1 MNVYKQDFKT
11 GQNLNTNF
19 FTIGTR
25 AVPCAYFDGK
35 EAENT
40 GIIANFFS
48 AHRAKYRPLLL
59 SRGEYMPTGT
69 LRDNDIVGAIA
80 DAVGK
85 NVGKLK
91 PQVTRKDEEG
101 LTIKND
107 SLARLLSLRPCPELS
122 TYDFLYRVAADLVYT
137 SNFFAVIFYNDDFT
151 RVTSIQPITT
161 SNYRIFEDDN
171 HNILF
176 RFRWEYDGNTYT
188 VPYQNVI
195 HIKARYNAKR
205 FMGTSPDIEL
215 KRSLDLIETSGEAI
229 KNIVNRSN
237 SLMGYLK
244 YNNIA
249 DDDELK
255 EKAKEFQD
263 AYMNAANAGGLA
275 AIDNTMEFKEISQ
288 RTPGIPI
295 SQIAFLRDNIYRYYG
310 MNEKILTSTLSDQE
324 WISFYENVIEP
335 IAIQLSYEF
344 TYKLL
349 TPREIGYGN
358 RINFVANLLQ
368 YATLQ
373 TRDMV
378 GGSMFDRGALTVN
391 EYRELMYYG
400 PVEGGDVR
408 MVSLNYVKA
417 GDQSLYQV
425 GADGNDDT
433 ANGGEDET
441 QARQRRALQA
451 AVKVYLQTMTMQGG

>member
-1 MNVYKQDFKT
+1 MP
-11 GQNLNTNF
+11 
-19 FTIGTR
+19 I
-25 AVPCAYFDGK
+25 FDGK
-35 EAENT
+35 EVKIT
-40 GIIANFFS
+40 GIIANFFN

-80 DAVGK
+80 DATGK

-91 PQVTRKDEEG
+91 PQVTRKDEKG
-101 LTIKND
+101 LTIKDD

-151 RVTSIQPITT
+151 KVTSIQPITT

-195 HIKARYNAKR
+195 HIKARYNKKR

-215 KRSLDLIETSGEAI
+215 KRSLDLIETSGETI

-249 DDDELK
+249 DDEELK
-255 EKAKEFQD
+255 QKAKEFQD
-263 AYMNAANAGGLA
+263 AYMNADNAGGLA
-275 AIDNTMEFKEISQ
+275 AIDNTMEFKEITQ
-288 RTPGIPI
+288 RTPGIPVN
-295 SQIAFLRDNIYRYYG
+295 QITFLRDNIYRYYG
-310 MNEKILTSTLSDQE
+310 VNEKILTSTLTDQE

-344 TYKLL
+344 TFKLL

-358 RINFVANLLQ
+358 RIDFVANLLQ

-373 TRDMV
+373 TRDTV
-378 GGSMFDRGALTVN
+378 GGNMFDRGALTVN

-425 GADGNDDT
+425 GLDGESDT
-433 ANGGEDET
+433 GDET
-441 QARQRRALQA
+441 QAKQRRALQA
-451 AVKVYLQTMTMQGG
+451 AALAYLQIMKGGQKDAKT

>member
-1 MNVYKQDFKT
+1 
-11 GQNLNTNF
+11 
-19 FTIGTR
+19 
-25 AVPCAYFDGK
+25 
-35 EAENT
+35 
-40 GIIANFFS
+40 
-48 AHRAKYRPLLL
+48 
-59 SRGEYMPTGT
+59 MPTGT

-91 PQVTRKDEEG
+91 PQVTRKDENG

-107 SLARLLSLRPCPELS
+107 SLSRLLSLRPCPELS

-161 SNYRIFEDDN
+161 SNYRIFEDDS

-176 RFRWEYDGNTYT
+176 RFRWEYDRNTYT

-195 HIKARYNAKR
+195 HIKARYNKKR

-215 KRSLDLIETSGEAI
+215 KRSLDLIETSGETI

-249 DDDELK
+249 DDEELQK
-255 EKAKEFQD
+255 KAKEFQD

-275 AIDNTMEFKEISQ
+275 AIDNTMEFREISQ

-295 SQIAFLRDNIYRYYG
+295 TQISFLRDNIYRYYG
-310 MNEKILTSTLSDQE
+310 VNEKILTSTLSDQE

-358 RINFVANLLQ
+358 RIDFMANLLQ

-373 TRDMV
+373 TRNMV

-400 PVEGGDVR
+400 PVEDGNVR

-425 GADGNDDT
+425 GTDGNNETGD
-433 ANGGEDET
+433 GGEGDA
-441 QARQRRALQA
+441 QARQRLAMQA
-451 AVKVYLQTMTMQGG
+451 IIQTYRQTIREGGA